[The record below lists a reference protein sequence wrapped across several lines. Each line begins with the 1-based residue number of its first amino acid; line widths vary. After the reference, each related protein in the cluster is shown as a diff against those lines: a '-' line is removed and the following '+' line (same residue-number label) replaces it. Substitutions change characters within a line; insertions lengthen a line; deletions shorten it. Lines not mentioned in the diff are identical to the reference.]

1 MLSLLKTNNSAEH
14 PSRPIQVLLN
24 LFIVDGGS
32 NLLVYNY
39 RNTLI
44 EQGSS
49 WVFKFSLSKTYPADT
64 TYRFVFPEGF
74 SSHKVQCNISGV
86 IDTSLRTRTFAKMNV
101 YDCLNIN
108 SELSGNQKVIL
119 SGIIN
124 PDYEM
129 DIDGQIEVHILQPNS
144 RVILEKI
151 VQSPTT
157 PITI

>member
-1 MLSLLKTNNSAEH
+1 MTKFPPNLLLRPCFFLLSLLPTKNSEEPPLH
-14 PSRPIQVLLN
+14 PIQVLLN

-32 NLLVYNY
+32 SLLVYNY

-49 WVFKFSLSKTYPADT
+49 WVFKFTLSKTYPADT
-64 TYRFVFPEGF
+64 TIRFVFPEGF
-74 SSHKVQCNISGV
+74 SSHKVQCNVSGV
-86 IDTSLRTRTFAKMNV
+86 IDPSLRTRTFAKMNV

-108 SELSGNQKVIL
+108 SELSGDQKVIL

-129 DIDGQIEVHILQPNS
+129 SIDG
-144 RVILEKI
+144 
-151 VQSPTT
+151 
-157 PITI
+157 

>member
-1 MLSLLKTNNSAEH
+1 MTKYPLNSLLRPCFFKSSLPQTLNSVEL
-14 PSRPIQVLLN
+14 PSHLIQVPFI
-24 LFIVDGGS
+24 LFLVDGGS

-49 WVFKFSLSKTYPADT
+49 WVFKFTLSKTYPADT
-64 TYRFVFPEGF
+64 TIRFVFPEGF

-86 IDTSLRTRTFAKMNV
+86 TDPSLRTRTFAKMNV

-108 SELSGNQKVIL
+108 SELSGNQKIIL

-129 DIDGQIEVHILQPNS
+129 A
-144 RVILEKI
+144 
-151 VQSPTT
+151 
-157 PITI
+157 ITNEI